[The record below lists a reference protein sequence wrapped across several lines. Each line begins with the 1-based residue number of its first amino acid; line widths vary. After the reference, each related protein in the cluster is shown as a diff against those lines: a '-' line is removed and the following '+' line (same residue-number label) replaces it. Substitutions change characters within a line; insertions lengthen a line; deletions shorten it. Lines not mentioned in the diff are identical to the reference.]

1 MTTDEY
7 NELWAKEQEKL
18 KDELNEIFDKK
29 EKRKTKI
36 ETEQKQGE
44 VSA

>member
-36 ETEQKQGE
+36 EPNQKQDK
-44 VSA
+44 VSQ

>member
-7 NELWAKEQEKL
+7 NELWVKEQEKL
-18 KDELNEIFDKK
+18 KDELNEIFGEKD
-29 EKRKTKI
+29 KRKTKI
-36 ETEQKQGE
+36 EKQKEGE